1 MIGLIE
7 MNSAISFRMM
17 SQNMFDDLGPPGPGQ
32 NQMMGMPGPGPSP
45 GPMPGPGQ
53 MPVSMPGPFPPPRS
67 MGPQFGMPPGNKVN
81 VHVHLLNKIFNETKF
96 YVFKQKIKSFPERIV
111 CPHFGTERS
120 LFYCVFIINIIDTTL
135 GSRARNE
142 YDAGTTRTP
151 WFREDLSS
159 QSTHGL

>member
-1 MIGLIE
+1 

-53 MPVSMPGPFPPPRS
+53 MLVSMPGPFPPPRS

-81 VHVHLLNKIFNETKF
+81 VHVHLLNKIFNET
-96 YVFKQKIKSFPERIV
+96 SFMFLSKRL
-111 CPHFGTERS
+111 S
-120 LFYCVFIINIIDTTL
+120 LFQKELCVLISAQNVHCFTAFSL
-135 GSRARNE
+135 
-142 YDAGTTRTP
+142 
-151 WFREDLSS
+151 
-159 QSTHGL
+159 

>member
-1 MIGLIE
+1 

-17 SQNMFDDLGPPGPGQ
+17 SQNMFDDLGPTGPGQ

-81 VHVHLLNKIFNETKF
+81 VHVHLLNEIFNETIF
-96 YVFKQKIKSFPERIV
+96 YVFKQKIKFFSRKNCVSSFRHRTFIV
-111 CPHFGTERS
+111 LLRFH
-120 LFYCVFIINIIDTTL
+120 Y
-135 GSRARNE
+135 E
-142 YDAGTTRTP
+142 YHRYN
-151 WFREDLSS
+151 FRVQGQE
-159 QSTHGL
+159 